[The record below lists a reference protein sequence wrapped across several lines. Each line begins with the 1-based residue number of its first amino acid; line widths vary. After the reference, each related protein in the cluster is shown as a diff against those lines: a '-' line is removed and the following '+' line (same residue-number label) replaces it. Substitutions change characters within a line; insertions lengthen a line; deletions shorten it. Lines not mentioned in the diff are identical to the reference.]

1 MIRHRKGLPMTID
14 KALIWQT
21 VLAAEDEHGEAAEAY
36 ARANAAQAA
45 VEGDEAQAALWE
57 ATAEAL
63 QTLHTINC
71 HGARLRRERGLRAP
85 RRQ

>member
-1 MIRHRKGLPMTID
+1 MTVD

-21 VLAAEDEHGEAAEAY
+21 VLATVDEHGEAAEAH
-36 ARANAAQAA
+36 ARANAVRATA
-45 VEGDEAQAALWE
+45 EGDAAQAALWQ

-71 HGARLRRERGLRAP
+71 HGTRLRRSR
-85 RRQ
+85 

>member
-1 MIRHRKGLPMTID
+1 MTID

-36 ARANAAQAA
+36 ARANAERADADAA
-45 VEGDEAQAALWE
+45 KAALWR

-63 QTLHTINC
+63 RTLHTINC
-71 HGARLRRERGLRAP
+71 RGTRLRRSR
-85 RRQ
+85 